1 MLKGV
6 RVIDFSQY
14 LPGPYATLRL
24 ADKGAEVIKVES
36 PTGDPLRF
44 PPEIDQG
51 DKYIFRAQNR
61 DKKSISLNLKDS
73 NDQRIA
79 RELIKESDVV
89 LESFRPGV
97 AKRLGIGYEDIAKE
111 KPDIIYCSL
120 SGYGQ
125 KGVMSQLGS
134 HDINYMAL
142 SGALSQ
148 LKDHEGVPVHPS
160 NTFADLIGGIAA
172 SESIST
178 ALFHRER
185 TGNGSYLDLALADV
199 MLTMMTNHVIL
210 ESATGEQT
218 GISKLNKE
226 VICYYLYETKDGRY
240 ISLGALEPKFWENFC
255 YALNKMEWIPA
266 HLTKPS
272 ENNPSFQEVKKLFR
286 NHTFSEWTQFAA
298 NVDCCMAPVLETG
311 EIQSHPYFQERHLIE
326 EKWGLRYVSTL
337 YKSESILKHSSPAPK
352 HGEHTKELIAKLN
365 EKEYKKKF

>member
-36 PTGDPLRF
+36 PSGDPSRY
-44 PPEIDQG
+44 PPEKDQG

-61 DKKSISLNLKDS
+61 DKRSISLNLKDP

-79 RELIKESDVV
+79 IELIKESDVV

-97 AKRLGIGYEDIAKE
+97 TKRLGFAYEDIVKV

-125 KGVMSQLGS
+125 KGVISHLGS

-148 LKDHEGVPVHPS
+148 LKDNDGVPVHPS
-160 NTFADLIGGIAA
+160 HTFADLIGGIAA
-172 SESIST
+172 SESISA

-185 TGNGSYLDLALADV
+185 TGEGSYIDLSLADV
-199 MLTMMTNHVIL
+199 MLSLMTNHIIL
-210 ESATGEQT
+210 ESATGEQN

-226 VICYYLYETKDGRY
+226 LICYYLYETKDGRY

-255 YALNKMEWIPA
+255 SAVNKIEWLPA

-272 ENNPSFQEVKKLFR
+272 DDNLIFQEVKKMFR
-286 NHTFSEWTQFAA
+286 KHTLSEWTQFAEK
-298 NVDCCMAPVLETG
+298 VDCCMAPVLETG
-311 EIQSHPYFQERHLIE
+311 EVPFHPYYQERHLIE
-326 EKWGLRYVSTL
+326 EKWGLRYVSTH
-337 YKSESILKHSSPAPK
+337 YSPEPKLKYSSPPPK
-352 HGEHTKELIAKLN
+352 HGEHNKEIIERSLKN
-365 EKEYKKKF
+365 